1 MANQRI
7 KGQEVE
13 VSVLHDGV
21 TSVFTDINSFEMM
34 SVTETTEEGYLGEK
48 ANRYDEFYKG
58 YTGSI
63 KMHNSNGEL
72 FKFMNII
79 KDRAQRR
86 TPGVV
91 INIKATLNFPNQVDR
106 PRVNLNDA
114 FFDEMGIAFGARDA
128 YAETTLNFKGTE
140 FKVL

>member
-13 VSVLHDGV
+13 VSVLADGV
-21 TSVFTDINSFEMM
+21 TTVFTDINSFEMM

-58 YTGSI
+58 FTGSI
-63 KMHNSNGEL
+63 QMHNSNGEL
-72 FKFMNII
+72 FKFINII

-91 INIKATLNFPNQVDR
+91 INIKATLNFPNGVDR
-106 PRVNLNDA
+106 PRINLNDC
-114 FFDEMGIAFGARDA
+114 FFDETGIAFGSRDA
-128 YAETTLNFKGTE
+128 YGESSLNFKGTD
-140 FKVL
+140 FRVL

>member
-1 MANQRI
+1 VANQRI

-13 VSVLHDGV
+13 VNVLVDGV

-72 FKFMNII
+72 FKFQNIV

-91 INIKATLNFPNQVDR
+91 INIKATLNFPNGDR
-106 PRVNLNDA
+106 SRVMLNDA
-114 FFDEMGIAFGARDA
+114 FFDEMGVSFGSRDA
-128 YAETTLNFKGTE
+128 YGETSLGFKGTD